1 MDEVR
6 SVRPLRDIVGDVA
19 LDAQEL
25 VRGELT
31 LARVELDRKLDRA
44 IVALVW
50 VFGGMFVGFA
60 GLIVILMAAVYALT
74 YVIPA
79 WAAALAIG
87 VLIAA
92 IGAGLTLSGIKMLSL
107 SKLMPERT
115 TRNIRQDAHLVKEH
129 V

>member
-1 MDEVR
+1 MDEIR
-6 SVRPLRDIVGDVA
+6 PRPLRDIVGDVA

-25 VRGELT
+25 VRGELK

-44 IVALVW
+44 ILALVW

-92 IGAGLTLSGIKMLSL
+92 IGGGLTLSGVKMLSL

-115 TRNIRQDAHLVKEH
+115 TRNIGEDAHLVKEH

>member
-1 MDEVR
+1 
-6 SVRPLRDIVGDVA
+6 
-19 LDAQEL
+19 
-25 VRGELT
+25 
-31 LARVELDRKLDRA
+31 
-44 IVALVW
+44 
-50 VFGGMFVGFA
+50 MFVGFA

-87 VLIAA
+87 VLIAV

-115 TRNIRQDAHLVKEH
+115 TRNVRQDAHLVKEH

>member
-6 SVRPLRDIVGDVA
+6 TVRPLRDIVGDVA

-44 IVALVW
+44 ILALVW

-60 GLIVILMAAVYALT
+60 GLIVILMAAVDALT

-79 WAAALAIG
+79 WAAALVIG

-92 IGAGLTLSGIKMLSL
+92 IGGGLTLSGVKMLSL
-107 SKLMPERT
+107 AKLMPERT

>member
-19 LDAQEL
+19 LDAREL

-79 WAAALAIG
+79 WAAALVIG

-115 TRNIRQDAHLVKEH
+115 TRNVRQDAHLVKEH

>member
-1 MDEVR
+1 MDDVR
-6 SVRPLRDIVGDVA
+6 TVRPLRDIVGDVA

-87 VLIAA
+87 VLIAV

-115 TRNIRQDAHLVKEH
+115 TRNVRQDAHLVKEH